1 MEQLGFNLPNL
12 IAQIV
17 NFTILLIVFRAFL
30 YKPLLRML
38 DERKQR
44 IQESLNAAE
53 RMRERESETQR
64 EVQAALEEARREG
77 QTMIGQAQQIAS
89 RIQDEAREQA
99 QREAD
104 AIVQR
109 ARNEIQLERDNA
121 ITEVRREFADLTI
134 TAAEQIIKQSLDRNA
149 HQRLI
154 DEVLAESSINS
165 DDGQAQPRS

>member
-1 MEQLGFNLPNL
+1 
-12 IAQIV
+12 
-17 NFTILLIVFRAFL
+17 
-30 YKPLLRML
+30 
-38 DERKQR
+38 
-44 IQESLNAAE
+44 
-53 RMRERESETQR
+53 MRERESETQR

-154 DEVLAESSINS
+154 DEVLAESGINS
-165 DDGQAQPRS
+165 DDGQGQPRS